1 MGIFDFFNSNKNK
14 CSECGVSIKPGALC
28 CTPCSKIV
36 AQRLWEMAE
45 TPLNEFEDDIID
57 KEINSATQDALKTI
71 QRENI
76 ENGTVEVTDESR
88 VNLTDLEQIDQAY
101 YFKGEPFTGICEE
114 QDNSG
119 LILSK
124 LTIVDGKIQLVT
136 TYDDFGNIEEKTEW
150 KNGKPNGL
158 HKNYYAS
165 GELKGEATFKDG
177 IIDGLLKQFFK
188 NGEIKS
194 QCEIKKGVK
203 NGFHKYYYESG
214 NIKGEEFFKNDKKD
228 GPFKT
233 FYENGHPKSKGKYK
247 NDQEIL
253 SETKCFINDA
263 PPSLEDR
270 MKILESNNG
279 PKYGFGKDGLE
290 RSKEDWDKL

>member
-1 MGIFDFFNSNKNK
+1 MGIFDFFKSNKNK

-36 AQRLWEMAE
+36 AQRLMEMSK
-45 TPLNEFEDDIID
+45 TPLNEFEDEIIS
-57 KEINSATQDALKTI
+57 KEINSATQEALKTI

-76 ENGTVEVTDESR
+76 ENSTVEVTDESR
-88 VNLTDLEQIDQAY
+88 VNLTDLKQIDQAY

-124 LTIVDGKIQLVT
+124 LTIVDGKIHGLVT
-136 TYDDFGNIEEKTEW
+136 TYDDFGNIAEKTEW
-150 KNGKPNGL
+150 KNGTPNGL
-158 HKNYYAS
+158 HKNYYVN

-177 IIDGLLKQFFK
+177 IMDGLLKQFYK

-263 PPSLEDR
+263 PPEIKLTAND
-270 MKILESNNG
+270 NG
-279 PKYGFGKDGLE
+279 PIYGFGKDGLE
-290 RSKEDWDKL
+290 RSEEDLYNL

>member
-1 MGIFDFFNSNKNK
+1 MFYI
-14 CSECGVSIKPGALC
+14 
-28 CTPCSKIV
+28 
-36 AQRLWEMAE
+36 
-45 TPLNEFEDDIID
+45 
-57 KEINSATQDALKTI
+57 
-71 QRENI
+71 
-76 ENGTVEVTDESR
+76 
-88 VNLTDLEQIDQAY
+88 
-101 YFKGEPFTGICEE
+101 
-114 QDNSG
+114 
-119 LILSK
+119 
-124 LTIVDGKIQLVT
+124 
-136 TYDDFGNIEEKTEW
+136 
-150 KNGKPNGL
+150 
-158 HKNYYAS
+158 
-165 GELKGEATFKDG
+165 
-177 IIDGLLKQFFK
+177 LLKQFFK